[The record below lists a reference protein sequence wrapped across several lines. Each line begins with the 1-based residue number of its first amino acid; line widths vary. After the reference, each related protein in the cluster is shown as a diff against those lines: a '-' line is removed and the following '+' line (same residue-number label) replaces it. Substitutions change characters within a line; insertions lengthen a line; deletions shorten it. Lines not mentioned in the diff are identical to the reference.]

1 MRRERQCRICER
13 LYTKK
18 LNHVKKY
25 HTINAYTKF
34 QAKHLNT
41 ELSMCH
47 ICKIAF
53 DENPMT
59 HVKVKHGGPALK
71 ELAKTLE

>member
-1 MRRERQCRICER
+1 MRERQCHICKN
-13 LYTKK
+13 LYTAK

-25 HTINAYTKF
+25 HTKDAYIQFEK
-34 QAKHLNT
+34 AHLNP

-47 ICKIAF
+47 KCKRLFDGDSLTHIAL
-53 DENPMT
+53 
-59 HVKVKHGGPALK
+59 KHRGPALK